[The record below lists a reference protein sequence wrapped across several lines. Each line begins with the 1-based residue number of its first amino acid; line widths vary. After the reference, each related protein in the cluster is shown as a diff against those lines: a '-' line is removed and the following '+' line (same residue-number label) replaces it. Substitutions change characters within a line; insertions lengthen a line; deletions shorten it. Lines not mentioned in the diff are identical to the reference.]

1 LNKKLTLAPVIT
13 IMVYMI
19 SHQADSNIF
28 SRDFNRVLPY
38 AVRAEGITIFD
49 ESGKEYID
57 GCSGALI
64 SSVGHCVEEIT
75 DAVCSQLEQLTFAH
89 PSQWNT
95 RVAER
100 AAAAVAELTP
110 KDLDYVFFVSG
121 GSEAVES
128 ALKLARQYYVERDGP
143 DSQKHL
149 IIGRWNSYHGATLGA
164 MSVGGNMPRRRMFL
178 PMLTS
183 APKLPPHYCYRC
195 PYDMSYPACNVTC
208 ARELEKLIIDAGAER
223 VAAFIA
229 EPVVGSTVGA
239 LVPPD
244 EYWPIVR
251 EICNRYD
258 ILLIAD
264 EIMTGFGRT
273 GRAFGV
279 DHWNVVPDMMAMAK
293 GMGGGY
299 VPAGGVAAGRHIV
312 DVIKRGSGAYM
323 HGFTYNGNPVSAA
336 AVEAVISYIEE
347 HNLIEHAR
355 EMGAVLGPR
364 LQQLADLPIVGE
376 VRGIGLMWGVELVA
390 DKRNKRPFPAEAH
403 AVGKVRDECMQRGLL
418 IYPGRGM
425 VEGKS
430 GDNFMIAPP
439 LTVGKEGIEKIAGI
453 VEEALQASV
462 EKLGVHEEP

>member
-1 LNKKLTLAPVIT
+1 
-13 IMVYMI
+13 MI
-19 SHQADSNIF
+19 SHEADSNIF

-38 AVRAEGITIFD
+38 ADRGEGITIYD
-49 ESGKEYID
+49 ESGKGYID

-64 SSVGHCVEEIT
+64 SNVGHCVGEIT
-75 DAVCSQLEQLTFAH
+75 DAICSQLKQLTFAH

-100 AAAAVAELTP
+100 AAAAVAELSP
-110 KDLDYVFFVSG
+110 GDLDYVFFVSG

-149 IIGRWNSYHGATLGA
+149 VIGRWNSYHGATLGA
-164 MSVGGNMPRRRMFL
+164 MSVGGNMPRRRVFL

-195 PYDMSYPACNVTC
+195 PYDMRYPACNVAC
-208 ARELEKLIIDAGAER
+208 ARELEKLVTDAGAER

-251 EICNRYD
+251 EICTHYD

-279 DHWNVVPDMMAMAK
+279 DHWNVLPDMMAVAK

-299 VPAGGVAAGRHIV
+299 VPAGGVVASRRIV
-312 DVIKRGSGAYM
+312 EAVKKGSGAYM

-336 AVEAVISYIEE
+336 AVEAVINYIVE
-347 HNLIEHAR
+347 HDLIEHAK
-355 EMGAVLGPR
+355 EMGVLLGSR
-364 LQQLADLPIVGE
+364 LEQLADLPIVGE
-376 VRGIGLMWGVELVA
+376 VRGLGLMWGIEVVA

-403 AVGKVRDECMQRGLL
+403 AVGVVRNECMQRGLL
-418 IYPGRGM
+418 IYPGGGM
-425 VEGKS
+425 VEGRS
-430 GDNFMIAPP
+430 GDNFMVAPP
-439 LTVGKEGIEKIAGI
+439 LTVGEDEVEKIAGI
-453 VEEALQASV
+453 VEDALHASA
-462 EKLGVHEEP
+462 EKLGGAKTHA